1 MKINKELVEY
11 LNSLKILQTSCWDE
25 NIPEDTYDDY
35 FTDKFESIE
44 FGLDVEKHRWYEITT
59 EVLKMNNGFIGVRSV
74 TDTFSESSTIED
86 MYHKLEF
93 FEMEQILVTSYKKTV

>member
-1 MKINKELVEY
+1 MKTNKELIEY

-25 NIPEDTYDDY
+25 NIPEDIYDEY

-59 EVLKMNNGFIGVRSV
+59 EVLKMNNNFIGVRSV

-93 FEMEQILVTSYKKTV
+93 FEMEQILVTSYKEVL